1 MGSAERDAQAGDAGG
16 GGRSPDDADERR
28 RSMDAES
35 ARWVRELTAGGEA
48 FEEASS
54 RLHALLLRIAYAELN
69 RRGSRHGITGPELDD
84 IAHQAAADALLSITR
99 KIGGFRGDSRFTTW
113 AYKFVMNEVSS
124 KLGRHFWRA
133 SGERLEPEQWE
144 RLPDRLG
151 LDPARQSEARE
162 LVDALHEAVEE
173 ELTDRQRRVF
183 TALAVNGVDAEM
195 LAAELGT
202 NRNALYKTMF
212 DARRKLRAR
221 LAANGHLPLTTAR
234 RS

>member
-1 MGSAERDAQAGDAGG
+1 MGSAEHDGRAGDGAP
-16 GGRSPDDADERR
+16 GGRSL
-28 RSMDAES
+28 DAES
-35 ARWVRELTAGGEA
+35 AQWVRALSADGEA
-48 FEEASS
+48 YESATG

-99 KIGGFRGDSRFTTW
+99 KIGDFRGDSRFTTW

-124 KLGRHFWRA
+124 KLGRHFWRTA
-133 SGERLEPEQWE
+133 GVQLDPEAWE

-151 LDPARQSEARE
+151 IDPVRQSEARE
-162 LVDALHEAVEE
+162 LVDALREAVEE
-173 ELTDRQRRVF
+173 ELTERQRTVF
-183 TALAVNGVDAEM
+183 TALAVNGVDADT

>member
-1 MGSAERDAQAGDAGG
+1 
-16 GGRSPDDADERR
+16 
-28 RSMDAES
+28 MDAES
-35 ARWVRELTAGGEA
+35 AEWVRSLSSRGEA
-48 FEEASS
+48 YEEASS
-54 RLHALLLRIAYAELN
+54 RLHAMLLRIAYAELN

-113 AYKFVMNEVSS
+113 AYKFVMNEVST
-124 KLGRHFWRA
+124 KVGRHFWRT
-133 SGERLEPEQWE
+133 SGVQFEPEHWE

-151 LDPARQSEARE
+151 LDPVRQSEARE
-162 LVDALHEAVEE
+162 LVEALREAVDE
-173 ELTDRQRRVF
+173 ELTERQRRVF
-183 TALAVNGVDAEM
+183 TALVVNGVDAEM

>member
-1 MGSAERDAQAGDAGG
+1 MDSAQNDGPAGD
-16 GGRSPDDADERR
+16 GGRGG

-35 ARWVRELTAGGEA
+35 AQWVRALSAGGDEH
-48 FEEASS
+48 EEATG

-69 RRGSRHGITGPELDD
+69 RRGSRHGISGPELDD

-99 KIGGFRGDSRFTTW
+99 KIGEFRGDSRFTTW
-113 AYKFVMNEVSS
+113 AYKFVMHEVSS
-124 KLGRHFWRA
+124 KLGRHFWRTA
-133 SGERLEPEQWE
+133 GVQLDPEAWE

-151 LDPARQSEARE
+151 ADPVRQSEARE
-162 LVDALHEAVEE
+162 LVAALREAVDE
-173 ELTDRQRRVF
+173 ELTERQRRVF
-183 TALAVNGVDAEM
+183 TALAVNGVDADT

>member
-1 MGSAERDAQAGDAGG
+1 MDSAQNDGPVGD
-16 GGRSPDDADERR
+16 GGRGGRP
-28 RSMDAES
+28 MDAES
-35 ARWVRELTAGGEA
+35 AQWVRALSAGGDEH
-48 FEEASS
+48 EEATG

-69 RRGSRHGITGPELDD
+69 RRGSRHGISGPELDD

-99 KIGGFRGDSRFTTW
+99 KIGEFRGDSRFTTW
-113 AYKFVMNEVSS
+113 AYKFVMHEVSS
-124 KLGRHFWRA
+124 KLGRHFWRTA
-133 SGERLEPEQWE
+133 GVQLDPEAWE

-151 LDPARQSEARE
+151 ADPVRQSEARE
-162 LVDALHEAVEE
+162 LVAALREAVDE
-173 ELTDRQRRVF
+173 ELTERQRRVF
-183 TALAVNGVDAEM
+183 TALAVNGVDAET

>member
-1 MGSAERDAQAGDAGG
+1 MGSAENEGRAGD
-16 GGRSPDDADERR
+16 GGRGG

-35 ARWVRELTAGGEA
+35 ARWVRALSADGEA
-48 FEEASS
+48 YEEATG

-84 IAHQAAADALLSITR
+84 LAHQAAADALLSITR
-99 KIGGFRGDSRFTTW
+99 KIGDFRGDSRFTTW
-113 AYKFVMNEVSS
+113 AYKFVMHEVSS
-124 KLGRHFWRA
+124 KLGRHFWRTA
-133 SGERLEPEQWE
+133 GVQLDPEAWE

-151 LDPARQSEARE
+151 ADPVRQSEARE
-162 LVDALHEAVEE
+162 LVAALREAVDE
-173 ELTDRQRRVF
+173 ELTERQRRVF
-183 TALAVNGVDAEM
+183 TALAVNGVDADT

>member
-1 MGSAERDAQAGDAGG
+1 MGSAEHDGRAGDGAR
-16 GGRSPDDADERR
+16 GGRPL
-28 RSMDAES
+28 DAES
-35 ARWVRELTAGGEA
+35 AQWVRALSADGEA
-48 FEEASS
+48 YEEATG

-99 KIGGFRGDSRFTTW
+99 KIGDFRGDSRFTTW

-124 KLGRHFWRA
+124 KLGRHFWRTA
-133 SGERLEPEQWE
+133 GVQLDPEAWE

-151 LDPARQSEARE
+151 IDPVRQSEARE
-162 LVDALHEAVEE
+162 LVEALREAVDE
-173 ELTDRQRRVF
+173 ELTERQRTVF
-183 TALAVNGVDAEM
+183 TALAVNGVDADT

-221 LAANGHLPLTTAR
+221 LAANGHLP
-234 RS
+234 